1 MAEFQSE
8 SNSVPPVEIL
18 RHRAAIRRTEPSLPL
33 KCLFRDNLLNSNTT
47 FFDYGCGYG
56 DDVEA
61 VRNSGVSA
69 SGWDPAY
76 RPNDGIAEADVVNLG
91 YIINV
96 IEDRKERDQTLRSA
110 WKLARSVLVVAARIA
125 VDGGGDGEFE
135 FGDGII
141 TRIQTFQKY
150 YSQAE
155 LRQYLEQT
163 VGIEP
168 VPAAL
173 GVFYLFKDPSLRE
186 TFSASKYRRRSFAP
200 RRRVSEVEFDRHRE
214 LLEEL
219 IRVSA
224 DLARLPFED
233 EFYRTDEVISKFGS
247 LKRAFKLIRK
257 VTGAD
262 PWDSLRQSRIDDLR
276 VYLALARFPKRPSFS
291 QLPTGIQR
299 DIKEFFGSYKSAC
312 DSADIL
318 LFESGRTELVD
329 AACQRSKIGRLT
341 SNALYLHRSAIP
353 SLEPVL
359 RVFEGCANAY
369 LGDVEDANIVK
380 LHRFS
385 GKVSYLSCP
394 KFERHP
400 HPPVRRTIKLSLRN
414 LFLQCIDHTENKNP
428 LLLDRKERMIEPD
441 HPWQQ
446 RFARFSLLEAQHGLI
461 DGSEDML
468 YALQWHARLQD
479 AGLMIKGNRLRYQDG
494 VKRKRLPPKRMF
506 TAPEENAQELLGP
519 PPLPNQ
525 AIDSELN
532 DATAVEAIDH
542 DLEDFASTSDIRPAE
557 LPARSRRFGVGK
569 EIGYAVYVHRDYEDL
584 LGQTVEWAKRHLP
597 EHYEYNVVKLNQ
609 RNDSVSFIQC
619 PGFDIE
625 HEPAITAI
633 IVVNATGQIQ
643 RRTMPSD
650 PYIYHHKWL
659 FVADDYRGFD
669 VAASEAR
676 SERWISLGD
685 VDRSRIGRKTYW
697 EDYVVPRLNNPQESS
712 SKDSIEQSGDQW
724 VRSAD
729 VRKALRLS
737 TCELAHKR
745 ESGEIESK
753 KVGNAYYYKLP
764 KSDS

>member
-1 MAEFQSE
+1 
-8 SNSVPPVEIL
+8 
-18 RHRAAIRRTEPSLPL
+18 
-33 KCLFRDNLLNSNTT
+33 
-47 FFDYGCGYG
+47 
-56 DDVEA
+56 
-61 VRNSGVSA
+61 
-69 SGWDPAY
+69 
-76 RPNDGIAEADVVNLG
+76 
-91 YIINV
+91 
-96 IEDRKERDQTLRSA
+96 
-110 WKLARSVLVVAARIA
+110 
-125 VDGGGDGEFE
+125 
-135 FGDGII
+135 
-141 TRIQTFQKY
+141 
-150 YSQAE
+150 
-155 LRQYLEQT
+155 
-163 VGIEP
+163 
-168 VPAAL
+168 
-173 GVFYLFKDPSLRE
+173 
-186 TFSASKYRRRSFAP
+186 
-200 RRRVSEVEFDRHRE
+200 
-214 LLEEL
+214 
-219 IRVSA
+219 
-224 DLARLPFED
+224 
-233 EFYRTDEVISKFGS
+233 
-247 LKRAFKLIRK
+247 
-257 VTGAD
+257 
-262 PWDSLRQSRIDDLR
+262 
-276 VYLALARFPKRPSFS
+276 
-291 QLPTGIQR
+291 
-299 DIKEFFGSYKSAC
+299 
-312 DSADIL
+312 
-318 LFESGRTELVD
+318 
-329 AACQRSKIGRLT
+329 
-341 SNALYLHRSAIP
+341 
-353 SLEPVL
+353 
-359 RVFEGCANAY
+359 
-369 LGDVEDANIVK
+369 
-380 LHRFS
+380 
-385 GKVSYLSCP
+385 
-394 KFERHP
+394 
-400 HPPVRRTIKLSLRN
+400 
-414 LFLQCIDHTENKNP
+414 
-428 LLLDRKERMIEPD
+428 
-441 HPWQQ
+441 
-446 RFARFSLLEAQHGLI
+446 
-461 DGSEDML
+461 
-468 YALQWHARLQD
+468 
-479 AGLMIKGNRLRYQDG
+479 MIKGNRLRYQDG